1 MATTEVGI
9 HHIQKQVDNCDVI
22 VENIDKIVPKLYKI
36 RQQALSQKEYI
47 NDVQNKLLTSL
58 SAVDGTTKDATLSTL
73 ALTNIVSDT
82 FTSDAFNITVS
93 ENQRKVIQSL
103 FKYKHEVGT
112 TNHFTTEQI
121 GVSTDRTHGLNLS
134 DVVNITG
141 GLNKYLES
149 ANTPTNGH
157 ADVELLLLK
166 PIHNTTVGVEPNG
179 NLANDKLV
187 ETTAHT
193 DAIETNYLKT
203 DTTNGLTSLLVKA
216 NTLTTTKIVGFGLT

>member
-9 HHIQKQVDNCDVI
+9 QHIQQQVDNCDVI

-36 RQQALSQKEYI
+36 RQQALAQKEYI
-47 NDVQNKLLTSL
+47 NDIQNKLLTSL
-58 SAVDGTTKDATLSTL
+58 SAVDGTTKVATLSTL

-82 FTSDAFNITVS
+82 FTNDAFNTTVS
-93 ENQRKVIQSL
+93 ANQRKVIQSL

-166 PIHNTTVGVEPNG
+166 PKNNTVGVEPSG
-179 NLANDKLV
+179 AVTLV
-187 ETTAHT
+187 EGTNHSAEIESTYFAS
-193 DAIETNYLKT
+193 DATNK
-203 DTTNGLTSLLVKA
+203 LTSLLEKA
-216 NTLTTTKIVGFGLT
+216 NTLTATKIVGFGLT

>member
-1 MATTEVGI
+1 MAATTEVGI
-9 HHIQKQVDNCDVI
+9 QHIQQQVDNCDVI

-36 RQQALSQKEYI
+36 RQQALAQKEYI
-47 NDVQNKLLTSL
+47 NDVQNKLLTSFD
-58 SAVDGTTKDATLSTL
+58 SVNGTTKVATLTTL

-82 FTSDAFNITVS
+82 FTSAAFNTTATG
-93 ENQRKVIQSL
+93 NQRKVFQSL

-149 ANTPTNGH
+149 ANTPTNAH
-157 ADVELLLLK
+157 SDVESLLLK
-166 PIHNTTVGVEPNG
+166 PKSTTEGVEPADG
-179 NLANDKLV
+179 AVTLV
-187 ETTAHT
+187 ENTAHSV
-193 DAIETNYLKT
+193 AIETNYLDT
-203 DTTNGLTSLLVKA
+203 DATNKLTSLLEKA
-216 NTLTTTKIVGFGLT
+216 NTLTATKIVGFGLT

>member
-9 HHIQKQVDNCDVI
+9 HHIQQQVDNCDTI
-22 VENIDKIVPKLYKI
+22 VANIDKIVPKLYKI
-36 RQQALSQKEYI
+36 RQQALAQKEYI
-47 NDVQNKLLTSL
+47 NDVQNKLLASL
-58 SAVDGTTKDATLSTL
+58 SAVDGPTKVATFSIAPLTDIVTLSG
-73 ALTNIVSDT
+73 
-82 FTSDAFNITVS
+82 AFNTTVS
-93 ENQRKVIQSL
+93 ANQRKVIQSL

-157 ADVELLLLK
+157 VDVELLLLK
-166 PIHNTTVGVEPNG
+166 PTSTTDGVDPDG
-179 NLANDKLV
+179 ATDKLV
-187 ETTAHT
+187 ETTAHAV
-193 DAIETNYLKT
+193 AIETNYLKT

>member
-9 HHIQKQVDNCDVI
+9 QHIQQQVDNCDVI

-36 RQQALSQKEYI
+36 RQQALAQKEYI
-47 NDVQNKLLTSL
+47 NDVQNKLLTSFD
-58 SAVDGTTKDATLSTL
+58 SVNGTTKVATLTTL

-82 FTSDAFNITVS
+82 FKDNAFHTDVS
-93 ENQRKVIQSL
+93 ANQRKVIQSL

-166 PIHNTTVGVEPNG
+166 PTHNTTVGVDPSG
-179 NLANDKLV
+179 NTPTDKLV
-187 ETTAHT
+187 EATTHSVE
-193 DAIETNYLKT
+193 IETNYLTT
-203 DTTNGLTSLLVKA
+203 DTTNGLTSLLEKA